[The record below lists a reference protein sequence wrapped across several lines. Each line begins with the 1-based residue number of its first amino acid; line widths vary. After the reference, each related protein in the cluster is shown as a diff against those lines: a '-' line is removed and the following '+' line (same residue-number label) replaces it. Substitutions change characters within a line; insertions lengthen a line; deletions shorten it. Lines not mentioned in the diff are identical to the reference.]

1 MAREGCSEITCYLG
15 LAIVVSFDAVSY
27 DEYRVICMHMKI
39 GMMIH
44 TYVGG
49 VRFISFHH
57 DWRQTDS
64 VGMFQGFVF
73 LRSYRT
79 EH

>member
-1 MAREGCSEITCYLG
+1 M
-15 LAIVVSFDAVSY
+15 SFDAVSY
-27 DEYRVICMHMKI
+27 DEYRVIGMHMKI
-39 GMMIH
+39 GMIH

-49 VRFISFHH
+49 ERFISFHY

-73 LRSYRT
+73 LRSYAYRT
-79 EH
+79 EHWTLVVESYRRSGE

>member
-44 TYVGG
+44 T
-49 VRFISFHH
+49 
-57 DWRQTDS
+57 
-64 VGMFQGFVF
+64 
-73 LRSYRT
+73 
-79 EH
+79 